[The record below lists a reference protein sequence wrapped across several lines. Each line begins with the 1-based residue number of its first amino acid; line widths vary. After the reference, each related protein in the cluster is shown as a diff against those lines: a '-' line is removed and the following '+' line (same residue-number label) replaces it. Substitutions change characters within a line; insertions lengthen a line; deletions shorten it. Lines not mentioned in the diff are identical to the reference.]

1 MYRLVFFG
9 MSGGFSAVSLRSL
22 ATAGYA
28 PVLVVQ
34 GLDKALGERGP
45 VIERESATPGVLA
58 RLFGG
63 KKEAPAPVPVAPVEG
78 GDDEATVQMAQE
90 TDISKTARSLKI
102 DLLRTTDANAARARA
117 TIAAAEPD
125 AFVVAGFPHLL
136 SQDVLKL
143 AKRGG
148 INLHPGKLPEERGP
162 SPLFWALRD
171 GQTQLTYTVHMLDRG
186 EDTGDVISSGTV
198 PILPGTDGQDLLTFC
213 ARSATP
219 QLIRAVRGLLQGDL
233 VRHPQP
239 KLGAR
244 RRPRPAF
251 RDGRIDVSK
260 NAEQVY
266 TFVAACSKTFS
277 IYAECGGDRFF
288 IKKAVSYDLEGKLAF
303 EYALTGDR
311 LLLRCHPGIVELEL
325 KPEGALFTA
334 EYEEDGH

>member
-1 MYRLVFFG
+1 MYRVVFFG
-9 MSGGFSAVSLRSL
+9 MSGGFSAVSLRAIASS
-22 ATAGYA
+22 GIK

-45 VIERESATPGVLA
+45 VVERERASSGLFS
-58 RLFGG
+58 RIFGG
-63 KKEAPAPVPVAPVEG
+63 KKEEAPPPSLEDVVH
-78 GDDEATVQMAQE
+78 E
-90 TDISKTARSLKI
+90 TDISRAARVLKI
-102 DLLRTTDANAARARA
+102 DLLRTTDANAVRCRA
-117 TIAAAEPD
+117 TVAAAEPD

-136 SQDVLKL
+136 SEDVLKL
-143 AKRGG
+143 AKKGG
-148 INLHPGKLPEERGP
+148 LNLHPGKLPEERGP

-171 GQTQLTYTVHMLDRG
+171 GHKQLHFTVHMLDRG
-186 EDTGDVISSGTV
+186 EDTGDIVSSGAIALT
-198 PILPGTDGQDLLTFC
+198 PGAEGLEMLSQC
-213 ARSATP
+213 AKAAAP
-219 QLIRAVRGLLQGDL
+219 QLVRALRGLLQGDL
-233 VRHPQP
+233 VRQPQP

-260 NAEQVY
+260 SAEAVY
-266 TFVAACSKTFS
+266 TFAAACVKTHS

-288 IKKAVSYDLEGKLAF
+288 IRSAVSYDLEAKLAF

-311 LLLRCHPGIVELEL
+311 LLLRCHPGVVELEL